1 MIKQATVKV
10 VLLGMDNEKV
20 IRDLITRFLELIGAD
35 VTGLEIKQE
44 SEQTKVSATVS
55 EAGFLIGHDGE
66 NLKAIQ
72 HILALMVARQTQ
84 EIFKPN
90 SFTIDI
96 NNYRQDKEN
105 YLTALAKN
113 SAAEVLAT
121 KKSVELEP
129 MPAYERRIVHITLEK
144 IAGVKSESAGEGE
157 GRRIVIKPVFE

>member
-1 MIKQATVKV
+1 
-10 VLLGMDNEKV
+10 MDKEKV

-35 VTGLEIKQE
+35 VIGLEIKQDLE
-44 SEQTKVSATVS
+44 NTKVSATVG

-66 NLKAIQ
+66 NLRAIQ
-72 HILALMVARQTQ
+72 YILALMVARQTQ
-84 EIFKPN
+84 EIFKP
-90 SFTIDI
+90 SAFTIDI

-113 SAAEVLAT
+113 SAAEVLET

-144 IAGVKSESAGEGE
+144 IEGIKSESVGEGE
-157 GRRIVIKPVFE
+157 ERRIVIKPEHNAMPISE